1 MPTVIYYSPEHGK
14 HANLI
19 GKFDKDSLMEHEV
32 KFKEGKLPLQIAKVP
47 LADMVLSDITDCAAD
62 QLVVDDEEESI
73 DDILAEILAEEEAKK
88 AEKEDSGYGGKKKK
102 AKKGKGKGKKKK
114 GSDKRDE
121 L

>member
-19 GKFDKDSLMEHEV
+19 GKFDKDSLVEHEV
-32 KFKEGKLPLQIAKVP
+32 KFKEGKLPLQAAKLP
-47 LADMVLSDITDCAAD
+47 LAEMVLSDITDCAAD
-62 QLVVDDEEESI
+62 QLVVDDDESI

-88 AEKEDSGYGGKKKK
+88 AENDDDSGYGGKKKK
-102 AKKGKGKGKKKK
+102 GKKAKGKGKKKK
-114 GSDKRDE
+114 SSDQRDE

>member
-32 KFKEGKLPLQIAKVP
+32 KFKEGKLPLQTAKVS
-47 LADMVLSDITDCAAD
+47 LADMVLSDITDCTTDQLAAD
-62 QLVVDDEEESI
+62 DEESI

-88 AEKEDSGYGGKKKK
+88 ADKEDSGYGGKKKK

>member
-1 MPTVIYYSPEHGK
+1 
-14 HANLI
+14 
-19 GKFDKDSLMEHEV
+19 
-32 KFKEGKLPLQIAKVP
+32 
-47 LADMVLSDITDCAAD
+47 MVLSDITDCTAD
-62 QLVVDDEEESI
+62 QLAADDEESI